1 VVRVVKFK
9 EAEARLFKN
18 VYVCKRCKTKLRADP
33 EDVRRGKVKCR
44 KCGSKAL
51 RLKHK
56 ELKR

>member
-1 VVRVVKFK
+1 VVKFK